1 MSCDLS
7 SIYQDLHALAE
18 LSGSEIRTS
27 QYIARTLREVGIE
40 PKTNVGGHGLVAT
53 IDSGVD
59 GPTVLFRADMDA
71 LPYANEKGEL
81 IAVHACGHDAH
92 CSMLLTAVP
101 ELQKIVRRGVLKLV
115 FQPGEEDLTGAL
127 AMIADGVLDGVD
139 IAVGAH
145 IRPIQDLPAGFMT
158 ASVTH
163 VACATVKVRFV
174 GKTAHA
180 SRPHLGI
187 NAIDM
192 ASNYVC
198 MVNAIKLDPNASFSV
213 KATRLTAEPGA
224 TNNLCAWTEVTF
236 DLRAATNPLLTE
248 MIETMKR
255 MAQSTAQ
262 GFGGTS
268 EWTQIDYC
276 PASDYDAELV
286 RTIEDCIKATV
297 GADKLRPAVG
307 GGGEDFHFF
316 KISRPSIK
324 TAYFGVGVGAEPA
337 LHNQNM
343 HFDPKYLHA
352 GVQVWLKLAEKLL
365 G

>member
-1 MSCDLS
+1 MYRDPSEY
-7 SIYQDLHALAE
+7 YQHLHSLAE
-18 LSGSEIRTS
+18 PSGSEVQTS
-27 QYIARTLREVGIE
+27 RYIAQALRELGLDVQTQI
-40 PKTNVGGHGLVAT
+40 GGHGVVSV
-53 IDSGVD
+53 IDSGVP

-71 LPYANEKGEL
+71 LPYEDGKGGM

-92 CSMLLTAVP
+92 CSMLLSAASDIRR
-101 ELQKIVRRGVLKLV
+101 IVKKGILKLV

-127 AMIADGVLDGVD
+127 AMIQDGVLENVD
-139 IAVGAH
+139 IAIGAH
-145 IRPIQDLPAGFMT
+145 IRPIQDLPAGCMT

-198 MVNAIKLDPNASFSV
+198 MVNAIKLNPNESFSV
-213 KATRLTAEPGA
+213 KATRLAAEPGA
-224 TNNLCAWTEVTF
+224 TNNLCAWTEITF

-255 MAQSTAQ
+255 MAQSTAL

-276 PASDYDAELV
+276 PASDYDPELIQTV
-286 RTIEDCIKATV
+286 QNCITSVV
-297 GADKLRPAVG
+297 GSDKLYPAVG

-316 KISRPSIK
+316 KIARPSVK
-324 TAYFGVGVGAEPA
+324 TAYFGVGVGAEPS

-343 HFDPKYLHA
+343 HFDPKYLDN
-352 GVQVWLKLAEKLL
+352 GVRVWLNIAQALL

>member
-1 MSCDLS
+1 M
-7 SIYQDLHALAE
+7 
-18 LSGSEIRTS
+18 
-27 QYIARTLREVGIE
+27 
-40 PKTNVGGHGLVAT
+40 
-53 IDSGVD
+53 
-59 GPTVLFRADMDA
+59 
-71 LPYANEKGEL
+71 
-81 IAVHACGHDAH
+81 
-92 CSMLLTAVP
+92 
-101 ELQKIVRRGVLKLV
+101 
-115 FQPGEEDLTGAL
+115 AL

-145 IRPIQDLPAGFMT
+145 IRPIQDLPAGCMT

-180 SRPHLGI
+180 SRPHLGV

-255 MAQSTAQ
+255 MAQSTAL

-276 PASDYDAELV
+276 PASDYDSELV
-286 RTIEDCIKATV
+286 GMIEDCIDAAV
-297 GADKLRPAVG
+297 GSDKLRPAVG